1 MSTSLSK
8 AIAISAIGWQKMLS
22 ESCSLEKA
30 LEVCLAGQ
38 PNEMKGVVQSLLYT
52 TVRHRAKVE
61 LLLGKLVK
69 KPPQENTK
77 ALLYIALALLLEG
90 KEKAFTVVNQAVDA
104 AKMNAETAWSS
115 GFINAVLRNF
125 LRSRSQLTASFKTN
139 LSAQFD
145 APGWWISKV
154 RQAYPNQWR
163 GILSTQ
169 NKQPPLTVRVN
180 RSKISVN
187 DFLLKLEQ
195 NGLTGKQV
203 GSWAVVIEPAC
214 PVNKIPG
221 FFEGLCSIQDAG
233 SQLVT
238 ELLTLKEGDRVL
250 DACAAPGGKSAQL
263 LETYKL
269 DLTAMEIDPKR
280 APRIKDTLSRLN
292 LNAKIVVGDASDE
305 SCVEKLGD
313 FDAIVLD
320 APCTASGIVRRHP
333 DIVWSRRPEDVALLA
348 QRQRKILETLWKRL
362 PSGKDLLY
370 IVCSVFPE
378 EGPEQIKCFLE
389 KHPEAHLK
397 GTPLA
402 PDGVLRLLPTEQ
414 EADKNLP
421 TNHDGFFYAL
431 LTKRG

>member
-38 PNEMKGVVQSLLYT
+38 PNEMKRVVQSLLYT

-139 LSAQFD
+139 LSAQFN

-180 RSKISVN
+180 RSKISVS

-238 ELLTLKEGDRVL
+238 ELLTLKDGDRVL

-362 PSGKDLLY
+362 PYGKDLLY
-370 IVCSVFPE
+370 IVCSLFPE

-397 GTPLA
+397 GTPLT

-431 LTKRG
+431 LTKRE

>member
-90 KEKAFTVVNQAVDA
+90 REKAFTVVNQAVDA

-139 LSAQFD
+139 LSAQFN

-180 RSKISVN
+180 RSKISVS

>member
-1 MSTSLSK
+1 MFVE
-8 AIAISAIGWQKMLS
+8 Q
-22 ESCSLEKA
+22 A
-30 LEVCLAGQ
+30 L
-38 PNEMKGVVQSLLYT
+38 
-52 TVRHRAKVE
+52 
-61 LLLGKLVK
+61 
-69 KPPQENTK
+69 
-77 ALLYIALALLLEG
+77 
-90 KEKAFTVVNQAVDA
+90 
-104 AKMNAETAWSS
+104 
-115 GFINAVLRNF
+115 
-125 LRSRSQLTASFKTN
+125 
-139 LSAQFD
+139 
-145 APGWWISKV
+145 
-154 RQAYPNQWR
+154 RQY
-163 GILSTQ
+163 
-169 NKQPPLTVRVN
+169 
-180 RSKISVN
+180 
-187 DFLLKLEQ
+187 
-195 NGLTGKQV
+195 
-203 GSWAVVIEPAC
+203 
-214 PVNKIPG
+214 
-221 FFEGLCSIQDAG
+221 
-233 SQLVT
+233 VT
-238 ELLTLKEGDRVL
+238 EPSVML
-250 DACAAPGGKSAQL
+250 DLCAAPGGKSAQL

>member
-90 KEKAFTVVNQAVDA
+90 REKAFTVVNQAVDA

-139 LSAQFD
+139 LSAQFN

-180 RSKISVN
+180 RSKISVS

-238 ELLTLKEGDRVL
+238 ELLTLKDGDRVL

-362 PSGKDLLY
+362 PYGKDLLY
-370 IVCSVFPE
+370 IVCSLFPE

-397 GTPLA
+397 GTPLT

-414 EADKNLP
+414 EADMNLP

>member
-38 PNEMKGVVQSLLYT
+38 PNEMKRVVQSLLYT

-139 LSAQFD
+139 LSAQFN

-163 GILSTQ
+163 EILSTQ

-180 RSKISVN
+180 RSKISVS

-238 ELLTLKEGDRVL
+238 ELLTLKDGDRVL

-362 PSGKDLLY
+362 PYGKDLLY
-370 IVCSVFPE
+370 IVCSLFPE

-397 GTPLA
+397 GTPLT

-421 TNHDGFFYAL
+421 SNHDGFFYAL
-431 LTKRG
+431 LTKRV

>member
-8 AIAISAIGWQKMLS
+8 AIAISAVGWQKMLS

-38 PNEMKGVVQSLLYT
+38 QNEMKGVVQSLLYT

-77 ALLYIALALLLEG
+77 ALLCIALALLLEE

-104 AKMNAETAWSS
+104 TKMNAETAWSS
-115 GFINAVLRNF
+115 GFVNAVLRNF
-125 LRSRSQLTASFKTN
+125 LRSRTQLTASFKTN
-139 LSAQFD
+139 LSAQFN

-154 RQAYPNQWR
+154 RQSYPNQWR
-163 GILSTQ
+163 GILTAQ
-169 NKQPPLTVRVN
+169 NKQPPLTVRIN
-180 RSKISVN
+180 RSKISVS

-203 GSWAVVIEPAC
+203 GPWAVIIEPAC

-238 ELLTLKEGDRVL
+238 ELLTLKDGDRVL

-269 DLTAMEIDPKR
+269 ELTAMEIDPKR

-370 IVCSVFPE
+370 IVCSLFPE

-389 KHPEAHLK
+389 KHPDAHLK

-402 PDGVLRLLPTEQ
+402 PDGVLRLLPTER

-421 TNHDGFFYAL
+421 SNHDGFFYAL
-431 LTKRG
+431 LTKKR

>member
-38 PNEMKGVVQSLLYT
+38 PNEMKRVVQSLLYT

-139 LSAQFD
+139 LSAQFN

-180 RSKISVN
+180 RSKISVS

-238 ELLTLKEGDRVL
+238 ELLTLKDGDRVL

-362 PSGKDLLY
+362 PYGKDLLY

-397 GTPLA
+397 GTPLT

-421 TNHDGFFYAL
+421 SNHDGFFYAL
-431 LTKRG
+431 LTKRE

>member
-90 KEKAFTVVNQAVDA
+90 KEKAFTVVNQTVDA

-139 LSAQFD
+139 LSAQFN

-180 RSKISVN
+180 RSKISVS

-238 ELLTLKEGDRVL
+238 ELLTLKDGDRVL

>member
-8 AIAISAIGWQKMLS
+8 AIAISTIGWQKMLS

-139 LSAQFD
+139 LSAQFN

-180 RSKISVN
+180 RSKISVS

-238 ELLTLKEGDRVL
+238 ELLTLKDGDRVL
-250 DACAAPGGKSAQL
+250 DACAAPGGKSARQWKLIRKEPPELRTLFHGLISTLKLLLEMPAMSLALKNLAISMQLCWMLRVQL
-263 LETYKL
+263 LASFADIL
-269 DLTAMEIDPKR
+269 
-280 APRIKDTLSRLN
+280 TLSGLGDRRTLHFW
-292 LNAKIVVGDASDE
+292 LKDRGKFWKLSGRDCHMAKICCISFVLFFQKKGLS
-305 SCVEKLGD
+305 KL
-313 FDAIVLD
+313 
-320 APCTASGIVRRHP
+320 
-333 DIVWSRRPEDVALLA
+333 
-348 QRQRKILETLWKRL
+348 
-362 PSGKDLLY
+362 
-370 IVCSVFPE
+370 SVS
-378 EGPEQIKCFLE
+378 
-389 KHPEAHLK
+389 
-397 GTPLA
+397 
-402 PDGVLRLLPTEQ
+402 
-414 EADKNLP
+414 
-421 TNHDGFFYAL
+421 
-431 LTKRG
+431 

>member
-90 KEKAFTVVNQAVDA
+90 REKAFTVVNQAVDA

-139 LSAQFD
+139 LSAQFN

-169 NKQPPLTVRVN
+169 TKQPPLTVRVN
-180 RSKISVN
+180 RSKISVS

-238 ELLTLKEGDRVL
+238 ELLTLKDGDRVL

>member
-8 AIAISAIGWQKMLS
+8 AIAISTIGWQKMLS

-139 LSAQFD
+139 LSAQFN

-180 RSKISVN
+180 RSKISVS

-238 ELLTLKEGDRVL
+238 VLLTLKDGDRVL

-362 PSGKDLLY
+362 PYGKDLLY
-370 IVCSVFPE
+370 IVCSLFPE

-431 LTKRG
+431 LTKRE

>member
-1 MSTSLSK
+1 MSTLLSK
-8 AIAISAIGWQKMLS
+8 AIAISATGWQKMLS

-125 LRSRSQLTASFKTN
+125 LRSRSQLTTGFKTN
-139 LSAQFD
+139 LSAQFN

-154 RQAYPNQWR
+154 RKAYPNQWR

-180 RSKISVN
+180 RSQISVS

-203 GSWAVVIEPAC
+203 GPWAVVIEPAC

-221 FFEGLCSIQDAG
+221 FSEGLCSIQDAG

>member
-139 LSAQFD
+139 LSAQFN

-180 RSKISVN
+180 RSKISVS

-238 ELLTLKEGDRVL
+238 ELLALKDGDRVL

>member
-139 LSAQFD
+139 LSAQFN

-180 RSKISVN
+180 RSKISVS

-221 FFEGLCSIQDAG
+221 FLEGLCSIQDAG

-238 ELLTLKEGDRVL
+238 ELLTLKDGDRVL

-362 PSGKDLLY
+362 PYGKDLLY
-370 IVCSVFPE
+370 IVCSLFPE

-397 GTPLA
+397 GTPLT

-421 TNHDGFFYAL
+421 SNHDGFFYAL
-431 LTKRG
+431 LTKRE

>member
-1 MSTSLSK
+1 MSTLLSK
-8 AIAISAIGWQKMLS
+8 AIAISAIGWQRMLS

-139 LSAQFD
+139 LSAQFN

-180 RSKISVN
+180 RSKISVS

-238 ELLTLKEGDRVL
+238 ELLTLKDGDRVL

-362 PSGKDLLY
+362 PYGKDLLY
-370 IVCSVFPE
+370 IVCSLFPE

-431 LTKRG
+431 LTKRE

>member
-125 LRSRSQLTASFKTN
+125 LRSRSQLTTGFKTN
-139 LSAQFD
+139 LSAQFN

-154 RQAYPNQWR
+154 RKAYPNQWR

-180 RSKISVN
+180 RSKISVS

-203 GSWAVVIEPAC
+203 GPWAVVIEPAC

-280 APRIKDTLSRLN
+280 APPELRTLFHGLISTLKLLLEMPAMSLALKNLGISMQLCWTPRVQLPASFADILTLSGLGDRRTLHFW
-292 LNAKIVVGDASDE
+292 LKDRGKFWKLSGRDCHLAKICCISFVLFFQKKGLN
-305 SCVEKLGD
+305 KL
-313 FDAIVLD
+313 
-320 APCTASGIVRRHP
+320 
-333 DIVWSRRPEDVALLA
+333 
-348 QRQRKILETLWKRL
+348 
-362 PSGKDLLY
+362 
-370 IVCSVFPE
+370 SVS
-378 EGPEQIKCFLE
+378 
-389 KHPEAHLK
+389 
-397 GTPLA
+397 
-402 PDGVLRLLPTEQ
+402 
-414 EADKNLP
+414 
-421 TNHDGFFYAL
+421 
-431 LTKRG
+431 

>member
-1 MSTSLSK
+1 MSTLLSK

-139 LSAQFD
+139 LSAQFN

-180 RSKISVN
+180 RSKISVS

-233 SQLVT
+233 SQLVA
-238 ELLTLKEGDRVL
+238 ELLTLKDGDRVL

-362 PSGKDLLY
+362 PYGKDLLY
-370 IVCSVFPE
+370 IVCSLFPE

-431 LTKRG
+431 LTKRE

>member
-90 KEKAFTVVNQAVDA
+90 KEKAFTVVNQSVDA

-139 LSAQFD
+139 LSAQFN

-180 RSKISVN
+180 RSKISVS

>member
-38 PNEMKGVVQSLLYT
+38 PNKMKGVVQSLLYT

-139 LSAQFD
+139 LSAQFN

-180 RSKISVN
+180 RSKISVS

>member
-125 LRSRSQLTASFKTN
+125 LRSRSQLTASCKTN
-139 LSAQFD
+139 LSAQFN

-180 RSKISVN
+180 RSKISVS

>member
-38 PNEMKGVVQSLLYT
+38 ANEMKGVVQSLLYT

-139 LSAQFD
+139 LSAQFN

-180 RSKISVN
+180 RSKISVS

-238 ELLTLKEGDRVL
+238 ELLTLKDGDRVL

>member
-8 AIAISAIGWQKMLS
+8 AIAISAIGWQKMLF

-139 LSAQFD
+139 LSAQFN

-180 RSKISVN
+180 RSQISVS

-203 GSWAVVIEPAC
+203 GPWAVVIEPAC

>member
-139 LSAQFD
+139 LSAQFN

-180 RSKISVN
+180 RSKISVS

-238 ELLTLKEGDRVL
+238 ELLTLKDGDRVL

-280 APRIKDTLSRLN
+280 ALRIKDTLSRLN

>member
-38 PNEMKGVVQSLLYT
+38 PNEMKRVVQSLLYT

-125 LRSRSQLTASFKTN
+125 LRSRSQLTVSFKTN
-139 LSAQFD
+139 LSAQFN

-180 RSKISVN
+180 RSKISVS

-238 ELLTLKEGDRVL
+238 ELLTLKDGDRVL

-362 PSGKDLLY
+362 PYGKDLLY
-370 IVCSVFPE
+370 IVCSLFPE

-397 GTPLA
+397 GTPLT

-421 TNHDGFFYAL
+421 SNHDGFFYAL
-431 LTKRG
+431 LTKRE

>member
-8 AIAISAIGWQKMLS
+8 AIAISTIGWQKMLS

-139 LSAQFD
+139 LSAQFN

-180 RSKISVN
+180 RSKISVS

-238 ELLTLKEGDRVL
+238 ELLTLKDGDRVL

-362 PSGKDLLY
+362 PYGKDLLY
-370 IVCSVFPE
+370 IVCSLFPE

-431 LTKRG
+431 LTKRE

>member
-38 PNEMKGVVQSLLYT
+38 PNEMKRVVQSLLYT

-139 LSAQFD
+139 LSAQFN

-180 RSKISVN
+180 RSKISVS

-238 ELLTLKEGDRVL
+238 ELLTLKDGDRVL

-362 PSGKDLLY
+362 PYGKDLLY
-370 IVCSVFPE
+370 IVCSLFPE

-397 GTPLA
+397 GTPLT

-421 TNHDGFFYAL
+421 SNHDGFFYAL
-431 LTKRG
+431 LTKRE